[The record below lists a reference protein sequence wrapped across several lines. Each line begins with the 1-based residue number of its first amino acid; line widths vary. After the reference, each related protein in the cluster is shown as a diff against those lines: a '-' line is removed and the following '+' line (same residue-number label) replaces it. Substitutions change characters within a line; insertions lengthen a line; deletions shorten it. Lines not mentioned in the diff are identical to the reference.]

1 MPTFLHQL
9 KNWEK
14 ENPNWIAQSFK
25 SQGVWKPITVKTFCE
40 RVYWI
45 ALFLESQGMTSKDI
59 LTLFSFNCPAW
70 VHADLGALLLGAKTA
85 GIYPNA
91 SPKDVAFVLQ
101 HTESRFLA
109 VQNQRYLK
117 KIQET
122 PEGKE
127 YLHQF
132 KLILVFEPESPLPP
146 QGISY
151 EDACQQGKL
160 LASSGKSYEQY
171 LENLNPHDP
180 AFIIYTSGTT
190 GKPKGALLSHDNF
203 VSTIQLGIQF
213 WGLKVPKEEKE
224 QGRIFSF
231 LPLCHVAETVHN
243 LGAGIL
249 LRHTVYFCSSFEH
262 VSLELPE
269 VQPTLLLCVPRI
281 WEKMMEAVLS
291 KTAKKQG
298 ISKKVLL
305 WGLATGFQLRKQV
318 LFSKKLTLLERMRYE
333 LAEKLVLNP
342 IKRALGLQKA
352 TLLVSGAAPLG
363 ANVKEW
369 FQGLGL
375 EIIED
380 FGQTES
386 TGIICMTKQG
396 ENSGNTAGK
405 PVPGL
410 EVKLAED
417 GEILTRGVHV
427 FQGYLND
434 PKATKEVLQDHWLHT
449 GDLGTFNDQGSLRIV
464 GRKKEILK
472 TSGGKQVAPLALEE
486 EMKQC
491 PMVSQACIIGDG
503 RKHIAALLTLHP
515 TALESLSK
523 PASDPIITLPEILE
537 PIQMH
542 INKLNATLSSFEQI
556 KKFVVLAKEFSIES
570 GEITP
575 TLKLKRKVIE
585 EHYQSI
591 VQSIY
596 S

>member
-1 MPTFLHQL
+1 MTTFLHQL

-14 ENPNWIAQSFK
+14 EQPDWIAQSFK
-25 SQGVWKPITVKTFCE
+25 SQGVWKPITVKAFCE
-40 RVYWI
+40 RVHWI

-59 LTLFSFNCPAW
+59 LTLFSYNSPAW
-70 VHADLGALLLGAKTA
+70 VHTDLGALLLGAKTA

-91 SPKDVAFVLQ
+91 SPKDVSFVLG
-101 HTESRFLA
+101 HTESRFL
-109 VQNQRYLK
+109 VIQNQNYLK

-122 PEGKE
+122 PEGAKH
-127 YLHQF
+127 LNRL
-132 KLILVFEPESPLPP
+132 KLILVLDPQGPLPP

-151 EDACQQGKL
+151 EDACQQGQM
-160 LASSGKSYEQY
+160 LASQGRSYEQY
-171 LENLNPHDP
+171 LENLDAHAP

-203 VSTIQLGIQF
+203 IATIQLGIQF
-213 WGLKVPKEEKE
+213 WELKVPQQQKD

-231 LPLCHVAETVHN
+231 LPLCHVAETIHN

-249 LRHTVYFCSSFEH
+249 LKHTVYFCSSFEQI
-262 VSLELPE
+262 SSELPE
-269 VQPTLLLCVPRI
+269 IQPTLLLCVPRI

-291 KTAKKQG
+291 KTAQKKG
-298 ISKKVLL
+298 IVKKLIL
-305 WGLATGFQLRKQV
+305 WGLAVGFQLRNQA
-318 LFSKKLTLLERMRYE
+318 LFTKKLTWTEWIRYQ
-333 LAEKLVLNP
+333 LAQKLVLNP

-352 TLLVSGAAPLG
+352 TLLVSGAAPL
-363 ANVKEW
+363 APSVKHW

-375 EIIED
+375 AITED

-386 TGIICMTKQG
+386 TGIICMTKPG
-396 ENSGNTAGK
+396 ENTGNVVGR

-427 FQGYLND
+427 FKGYLKD
-434 PKATKEVLQDHWLHT
+434 PEATSKVLQDNWLHT
-449 GDLGTFNDQGSLRIV
+449 GDLGVFDTQGSLRIV

-472 TSGGKQVAPLALEE
+472 TSGGKMVAPIALEE
-486 EMKQC
+486 EIKQC
-491 PMVSQACIIGDG
+491 PMVSQACVIGDG
-503 RKHIAALLTLHP
+503 RKHLSALLTLSSTGLQNIP
-515 TALESLSK
+515 Q
-523 PASDPIITLPEILE
+523 PSDPIITVTDVLR

-542 INKLNATLSSFEQI
+542 INKLNASLSSFEQI
-556 KKFVVLAKEFSIES
+556 KKFVVLAKEFSIEA

-585 EHYQSI
+585 DHYQSVI
-591 VQSIY
+591 ESIY
-596 S
+596 A